1 MSDLETVNV
10 RQNIAPRLDSAVK
23 EIERLLVVVI
33 GTGEVMGYSRGGDVE
48 AVGVDQTVAV
58 DGGDSDGEEG
68 ESASSRERERYNASG
83 NGGSEGHEGREVS
96 DLSKIDLIQE
106 LWSKYKSKGAPV
118 SLSVNDSEDS
128 RQGGGQGQGQ
138 GLGISDNPK
147 SGSSKSSYK
156 KSMKNKRNMADDYD
170 S

>member
-58 DGGDSDGEEG
+58 DGGDSDVEEG
-68 ESASSRERERYNASG
+68 ESASSRERYSTSASG
-83 NGGSEGHEGREVS
+83 NGGSEGREVS

-138 GLGISDNPK
+138 GVGISDNPK